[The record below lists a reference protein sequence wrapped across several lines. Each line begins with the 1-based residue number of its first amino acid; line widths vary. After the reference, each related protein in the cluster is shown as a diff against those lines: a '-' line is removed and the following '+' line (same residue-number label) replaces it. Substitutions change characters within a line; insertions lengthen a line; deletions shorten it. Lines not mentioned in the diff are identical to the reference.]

1 MPLPHPHAAAVPAS
15 PPPAPGRSR
24 PHVVKGRLAQTASRL
39 CPRTGPQLCP
49 QPPPA
54 LFRTREMTCLLAL
67 TQAGDKDSVR
77 LPLGSCELGRG
88 QVTLS
93 PSSWEG

>member
-1 MPLPHPHAAAVPAS
+1 
-15 PPPAPGRSR
+15 
-24 PHVVKGRLAQTASRL
+24 
-39 CPRTGPQLCP
+39 
-49 QPPPA
+49 
-54 LFRTREMTCLLAL
+54 MTCLLAL